1 MFALVF
7 CLTAGKAKTV
17 GWPAEPAEADPF
29 AQLMNEGLR
38 RAMVAAIDKLPEREK
53 TVMGLYYEQELN
65 LRASRPRARSAIACP
80 YHRYG

>member
-29 AQLMNEGLR
+29 TRLKNEGLH
-38 RAMVAAIDKLPEREK
+38 RATVAAIGKPPEREK

-65 LRASRPRARSAIACP
+65 FRASRPRARSAIACP
-80 YHRYG
+80 FYRYG